1 MSLLR
6 ADISLP
12 KIAQL
17 ADRPAT
23 SLLLFSAMLPLIL
36 LIYFPTPMWHPNEE
50 HYFLLA
56 HQYIASE
63 KYQPLFAAFDS
74 ADDARFLFNYPVG
87 ALVEWLGYEQARG
100 VVRLAMAGIYAVA
113 FAFFF
118 RTLCLS
124 ILDSLLVLV
133 AYVLANQTFFAEEW
147 LLDGVEGKTFA
158 YACVL
163 AAFGFF
169 NKDRFGPAVLL
180 LALATYCHFLV
191 GGAWFVFTVALYAAY
206 HRKMPSWRHIGLYV
220 LCVAPLVAIVIA
232 GQGGSVARPEGIAY
246 TADYIYSVLR
256 NPHHVAPFASRYLLW
271 QWTTGVVLLGC
282 FIAVLG
288 SLYAFGGL
296 SDRTRALTA
305 LVGLGLL
312 YLVAA
317 LIVTFLD
324 RNTGMVGKFYVFRP
338 ASLLFLLCIVIIAL
352 FIREKAP
359 INTDAAKLVVAMIMV
374 PMCLWVVAKAKIE
387 QTYFQGPTRAKIATV
402 AAAVQQVVPRDATI
416 LTDPALDMTLLA
428 LPRKLERATL
438 VHWKFVP
445 SNPRELYEW
454 YKRLQFRSAVFE
466 RGCSGR
472 LDYPVTYILA
482 QDMGERSVLSSC
494 GTRVRK
500 IDDLVLWRVGG

>member
-6 ADISLP
+6 ADINLP

-23 SLLLFSAMLPLIL
+23 GLLLFVATLPLIL

-56 HQYIASE
+56 HQYFAPE
-63 KYQPLFAAFDS
+63 KYHALFAAFDS
-74 ADDARFLFNYPVG
+74 TKTRFVFNYPVG
-87 ALVEWLGYEQARG
+87 ALIDWLGYEQARG
-100 VVRLAMAGIYAVA
+100 IVRILMAGLYAVA

-118 RTLCLS
+118 RTLRLS
-124 ILDSLLVLV
+124 VLDSLLILV

-163 AAFGFF
+163 AAFGFLH
-169 NKDRFGPAVLL
+169 KDRFDASVLL
-180 LALATYCHFLV
+180 LAVGTYFHFLV
-191 GGAWFVFTVALYAAY
+191 GGAWFAFLAALYVLY
-206 HRKMPSWRHIGLYV
+206 HGKIPSWRHIALYV
-220 LCVAPLVAIVIA
+220 VCVAPLVAIVII
-232 GQGGSVARPEGIAY
+232 GHGGNVPRPEGISFS
-246 TADYIYSVLR
+246 ADYIYSVLR
-256 NPHHVAPFASRYLLW
+256 NPHHVAPFSSRYLLW
-271 QWTTGVVLLGC
+271 QWTTGIVLLGC
-282 FIAVLG
+282 FLVVSG
-288 SLYAFGGL
+288 CLYWFGGL

-317 LIVTFLD
+317 LIVSFID
-324 RNTGMVGKFYVFRP
+324 RNTGAIGKFYVFRP
-338 ASLLFLLCIVIIAL
+338 ASFLFLLGIVTVAL

-359 INTDAAKLVVAMIMV
+359 INTDAAKLIVAMIMV
-374 PMCLWVVAKAKIE
+374 PICFWIVAKAKIE
-387 QTYFQGPTRAKIATV
+387 QTYFQGPTRAKIAAV
-402 AAAVQQVVPRDATI
+402 AAAVQQSTPADAVI

-428 LPRKLERATL
+428 LPRKLERPTL

-445 SNPRELYEW
+445 SNPREIYEW
-454 YKRLQFRSAVFE
+454 YRRLQFRSAVFE
-466 RGCSGR
+466 RGCGGR
-472 LDYPVTYILA
+472 LDFPVAYILA
-482 QDMGERSVLSSC
+482 QDTGERSVLSRC
-494 GTRVRK
+494 GTRVQK